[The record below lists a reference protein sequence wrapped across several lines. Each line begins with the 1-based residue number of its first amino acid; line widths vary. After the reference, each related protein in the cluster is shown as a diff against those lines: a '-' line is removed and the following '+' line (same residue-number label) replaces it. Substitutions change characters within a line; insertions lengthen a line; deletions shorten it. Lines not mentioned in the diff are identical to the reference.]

1 MNEEF
6 QNLDYIKEF
15 FINSSVEIS
24 LTNFLTAI
32 FISTLLAYI
41 IKKVYKIIYL
51 SKFNVR
57 QSISNIKKTLKETDE
72 INNILRF
79 INESERGLI

>member
-24 LTNFLTAI
+24 LTNFLIAI
-32 FISTLLAYI
+32 FISTFLAYI
-41 IKKVYKIIYL
+41 IKKVY
-51 SKFNVR
+51 
-57 QSISNIKKTLKETDE
+57 
-72 INNILRF
+72 
-79 INESERGLI
+79 